1 MKSRPKQL
9 VELESS
15 FRRSGLKITHQRLEI
30 YRELSMATDH
40 PTAEML
46 YRRLRD
52 RLPTISLDTVY
63 RNLITLENHGLVNK
77 VGTTESL
84 ARFDAKKEKHHHL
97 FCRKCGMITDF
108 DLPLINE
115 VSLPDE
121 INDWGKIE
129 KTNLVLYGICKRCL
143 KTN

>member
-9 VELESS
+9 VELELS

-30 YRELSMATDH
+30 YRELCVATDH
-40 PTAEML
+40 PTADML
-46 YRRLRD
+46 FQRLRD
-52 RLPTISLDTVY
+52 KLPTISLDTVY
-63 RNLITLENHGLVNK
+63 RNLITLETHRLVNK

-97 FCRKCGMITDF
+97 FCRRCGVITDF

-121 INDWGKIE
+121 INDWGNIE
-129 KTNLVLYGICKRCL
+129 NTNLFVYGICKECL
-143 KTN
+143 KSN